1 MPHLSRFSLAF
12 VARAALVALLLVP
25 PVAGARSDPQPLGY
39 DRIQSLTTLDIIER
53 PGFLDR
59 VGEVGARF
67 EESFVGLP
75 FEVRRRGMFMGLKFP
90 VEGDAMLAAR
100 DLIGAGVFAVF
111 ANNDTSVLQFLPPLT
126 VSDREVDEICTIVR
140 STFS

>member
-1 MPHLSRFSLAF
+1 MVGNRFGRTAQFRQDDAHS
-12 VARAALVALLLVP
+12 P
-25 PVAGARSDPQPLGY
+25 DHMG
-39 DRIQSLTTLDIIER
+39 
-53 PGFLDR
+53 
-59 VGEVGARF
+59 
-67 EESFVGLP
+67 FVGLP